1 MARTQILRPPHPE
14 AITSLVLYISV
25 GSIATDLVWLGF
37 ILHEIGEQ
45 PVPDIVIKKVRTP
58 QDSTAVRNSRMNEL
72 TLQLEEPFLFASLLT
87 QH

>member
-1 MARTQILRPPHPE
+1 MARTQILGPPHPE

-45 PVPDIVIKKVRTP
+45 LDPDIVINKARTP
-58 QDSTAVRNSRMNEL
+58 QDSTVV
-72 TLQLEEPFLFASLLT
+72 
-87 QH
+87 